1 MDRDKAW
8 QVVQEHVKNPNILK
22 HMLATEAV
30 MRGLSRR
37 LDPEKEKFWAL
48 AGLLHD
54 GDYCEGVP
62 PERQGVQISEWIEK
76 KEQITMPRDIK
87 HSMAAHNA
95 ATGVK
100 PETKMAWAL
109 FACDS
114 LTGLIVASA
123 LVTPNKKLADLKV
136 QSVINRFKEK
146 GFAKGTRRE
155 DILTCEKELGL
166 PLEDFVK
173 ISLQAMKDI
182 SDQLGL

>member
-1 MDRDKAW
+1 MDRNRAL
-8 QVVQEHVKNPNILK
+8 QVIEEHVKNPNIIK

-30 MRGLSRR
+30 MRALSRR
-37 LDPEKEKFWAL
+37 FEPTKERFWAL

-62 PERQGVQISEWIEK
+62 VEKQGIQISEWIE
-76 KEQITMPRDIK
+76 ELGISLPRDIK
-87 HSMAAHNA
+87 HSIAAHNG

-100 PETKMAWAL
+100 PESKMAWSL

-123 LVTPNKKLADLKV
+123 LVTPNKKLAELRV
-136 QSVINRFKEK
+136 PSVINRFNEK

-155 DILTCEKELGL
+155 DILTCESELGL
-166 PLEDFVK
+166 SLEDFVK
-173 ISLQAMKDI
+173 ICLRAMQDKAEE
-182 SDQLGL
+182 LGL